1 VTGAEAADGLGYDG
15 GFRSCTLRTRK
26 PRDVEHIRSVHDDA
40 EPHWGQVNRGGKP
53 TGAGHP
59 TPVVTGARR
68 LRPPK
73 PDAVDGHLS

>member
-1 VTGAEAADGLGYDG
+1 MQADG
-15 GFRSCTLRTRK
+15 T
-26 PRDVEHIRSVHDDA
+26 
-40 EPHWGQVNRGGKP
+40 
-53 TGAGHP
+53 GHP